1 MEARYRKIRR
11 PSFAKLAGS
20 APVKP
25 GLSVR
30 SLTHGVG
37 RNGRSKAQGFRD
49 KGGPN
54 EHVGDPLRT
63 AQIAELGAAAA
74 QAISPQV
81 DFALV
86 VDAVRGAPPRVRAVR
101 RAPLGGWVAL
111 EHHAIG
117 GGCNAQD
124 AETADLHCGRRMR
137 SWERTRH
144 EAEGRTRLG
153 RPRRGCRG
161 HTGWNPRAAG
171 CEREQLELKARESNK
186 ARGREDDLHAC
197 RVSE

>member
-30 SLTHGVG
+30 SLTHRVS
-37 RNGRSKAQGFRD
+37 RNGRSKAQGLRD

-74 QAISPQV
+74 QAISLQ
-81 DFALV
+81 DDLTLV
-86 VDAVRGAPPRVRAVR
+86 VDAVRGAPPRIRAVR
-101 RAPLGGWVAL
+101 RAPLRGWVAL
-111 EHHAIG
+111 EHHAVG

-137 SWERTRH
+137 SWEANTARSRGPHQTRTPTSGLPWAHRL
-144 EAEGRTRLG
+144 EPTCRRVRARTARAQS
-153 RPRRGCRG
+153 PR
-161 HTGWNPRAAG
+161 
-171 CEREQLELKARESNK
+171 K
-186 ARGREDDLHAC
+186 
-197 RVSE
+197 

>member
-1 MEARYRKIRR
+1 MEERYRTIRR

-30 SLTHGVG
+30 SLTHGVS
-37 RNGRSKAQGFRD
+37 RNGRSNAQGFRD

-74 QAISPQV
+74 QAISAQV
-81 DFALV
+81 DLALV
-86 VDAVRGAPPRVRAVR
+86 VDAVRGAPPRIRAVR

-137 SWERTRH
+137 SWGSEHGTKQ
-144 EAEGRTRLG
+144 
-153 RPRRGCRG
+153 
-161 HTGWNPRAAG
+161 RAAPDSDAHVG
-171 CEREQLELKARESNK
+171 AAVGTPVGTHVPPGASANSSSSKPEK
-186 ARGREDDLHAC
+186 
-197 RVSE
+197 VT